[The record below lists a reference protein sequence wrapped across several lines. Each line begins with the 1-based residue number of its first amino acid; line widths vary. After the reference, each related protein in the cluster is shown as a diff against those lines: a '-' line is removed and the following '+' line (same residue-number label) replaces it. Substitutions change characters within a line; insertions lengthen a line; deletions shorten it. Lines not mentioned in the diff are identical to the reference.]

1 MCYNVYGETRM
12 KKILYIICL
21 LLVPFS
27 IFAKEEVTLNKC
39 VDGDTAW
46 FNLNGE
52 TIKVRFLAINTP
64 ESTNKIEKYG
74 KEASEFTC
82 NLLTTAK
89 KIEIEYDEKADKLDK
104 YNRYLA
110 WVFVDD
116 KLLQDLIVR
125 EGYAEIKYV
134 YDDYKYLDTLNK
146 SLKLAKKEGL
156 NLWSN
161 EEYLFIIFGY
171 KITKEILLSTI
182 SVLIILIACIF
193 SDTIRKKTNTKLKR
207 KINKKI
213 DDMFK

>member
-1 MCYNVYGETRM
+1 M
-12 KKILYIICL
+12 KKLIFIICL
-21 LLVPFS
+21 FLVPFS
-27 IFAKEEVTLNKC
+27 IYAKEEVTLNKC

-46 FNLNGE
+46 FNLKE
-52 TIKVRFLAINTP
+52 EKIKVRFLAIDTP
-64 ESTNKIEKYG
+64 ESTNKNEKYG

-82 NLLTTAK
+82 NLLKNAT
-89 KIEIEYDEKADKLDK
+89 KIEIEYDEKADKTDK

-116 KLLQDLIVR
+116 KLLQNLIVR
-125 EGYAEIKYV
+125 EGYAEIKYI
-134 YDDYKYLDTLNK
+134 YGDYKYLNTLND

-156 NLWSN
+156 NLWSD
-161 EEYLFIIFGY
+161 EDYLFILFGY

-182 SVLIILIACIF
+182 SILIVLIACIF
-193 SDTIRKKTNTKLKR
+193 SETIRKKTNTKIKR

>member
-1 MCYNVYGETRM
+1 M
-12 KKILYIICL
+12 KKLIFIICL
-21 LLVPFS
+21 FLVPFS
-27 IFAKEEVTLNKC
+27 IYAKEEVTLNKC

-46 FNLNGE
+46 FNLKE
-52 TIKVRFLAINTP
+52 EKIKVRFLAIDTP
-64 ESTNKIEKYG
+64 ESTNKNEKYG

-82 NLLTTAK
+82 NLLKNAT
-89 KIEIEYDEKADKLDK
+89 KIEIEYDEKADKTDK

-125 EGYAEIKYV
+125 EGYAEIKYI
-134 YDDYKYLDTLNK
+134 YGDYKYLNTLND

-156 NLWSN
+156 NLWSD
-161 EEYLFIIFGY
+161 EDYLFILFGY

-182 SVLIILIACIF
+182 SILIVLIACIF
-193 SDTIRKKTNTKLKR
+193 SETIRKKTNTKIKR

>member
-1 MCYNVYGETRM
+1 M
-12 KKILYIICL
+12 KKLIFIICL
-21 LLVPFS
+21 FLVPFS
-27 IFAKEEVTLNKC
+27 IYAKEEVTLNKC

-46 FNLNGE
+46 FNLKE
-52 TIKVRFLAINTP
+52 EKIKVRFLAIDTP
-64 ESTNKIEKYG
+64 ESTNKNEKYG

-82 NLLTTAK
+82 NLLKNAT
-89 KIEIEYDEKADKLDK
+89 KIEIEYDEKADKTDK

-125 EGYAEIKYV
+125 EGYAEIKYI
-134 YDDYKYLDTLNK
+134 YGDYKYLDTLND

-156 NLWSN
+156 NLWSD
-161 EEYLFIIFGY
+161 EDYLFILFGY

-182 SVLIILIACIF
+182 SILIVLIACIF
-193 SDTIRKKTNTKLKR
+193 SETIRKKTNTKIKR

>member
-1 MCYNVYGETRM
+1 M
-12 KKILYIICL
+12 KKLIFIICL
-21 LLVPFS
+21 FLVPFS
-27 IFAKEEVTLNKC
+27 IYAKEEVTLNKC
-39 VDGDTAW
+39 IDGDTAW
-46 FNLNGE
+46 FNFKE
-52 TIKVRFLAINTP
+52 EKIKVRFLAINTP

-82 NLLTTAK
+82 NLLKNAT
-89 KIEIEYDEKADKLDK
+89 KIEIEYDEKADKTDK

-125 EGYAEIKYV
+125 EGYAEIKYI
-134 YDDYKYLDTLNK
+134 YGDYKYLNTLND

-156 NLWSN
+156 NLWSD
-161 EEYLFIIFGY
+161 EDYLFILFGY

-182 SVLIILIACIF
+182 SILIVLIACIF
-193 SDTIRKKTNTKLKR
+193 SETIRKKTNTKIKR

>member
-1 MCYNVYGETRM
+1 M
-12 KKILYIICL
+12 KKLIFIICL
-21 LLVPFS
+21 FLVPFS
-27 IFAKEEVTLNKC
+27 IYAKEEVTLNKC

-46 FNLNGE
+46 FNLKE
-52 TIKVRFLAINTP
+52 EKIKVRFLAIDTP
-64 ESTNKIEKYG
+64 ESTNKNEKYG

-82 NLLTTAK
+82 NLLKNAT
-89 KIEIEYDEKADKLDK
+89 KIEIEYDEKADKTDK

-125 EGYAEIKYV
+125 EGYAEIKYI
-134 YDDYKYLDTLNK
+134 YGDYKYLNTLND
-146 SLKLAKKEGL
+146 SLKLAKKEEL
-156 NLWSN
+156 NLWSD
-161 EEYLFIIFGY
+161 EDYLFILFGY

-182 SVLIILIACIF
+182 SVLVVLIACIF
-193 SDTIRKKTNTKLKR
+193 SETIRKKTNTKIKR

>member
-1 MCYNVYGETRM
+1 M
-12 KKILYIICL
+12 KKLIFIICL
-21 LLVPFS
+21 FLVPFS
-27 IFAKEEVTLNKC
+27 IYAKEEVTLNKC

-46 FNLNGE
+46 FNLKE
-52 TIKVRFLAINTP
+52 EKIKVRFLAIDTP
-64 ESTNKIEKYG
+64 ESTNKNEKYG

-82 NLLTTAK
+82 NLLKNAT
-89 KIEIEYDEKADKLDK
+89 KIEIEYDEKADKTDK

-125 EGYAEIKYV
+125 EGYAEIKYI
-134 YDDYKYLDTLNK
+134 YGDYKYLNTLND
-146 SLKLAKKEGL
+146 SLKLAKKEEL
-156 NLWSN
+156 NLWSD
-161 EEYLFIIFGY
+161 EDYLFIFFGY

-182 SVLIILIACIF
+182 SILIVLIACIF
-193 SDTIRKKTNTKLKR
+193 SETIRKKTNTKIKR